1 MFALPKRLMS
11 DNAMNCI
18 DQAAVAMAQSPDAEF
33 VVDAQSLDQFD
44 SSALAVLLDLRRR
57 AAALGK
63 RIVLQSVQPRLL
75 ELANL
80 YGVSRVLGMPLPV

>member
-1 MFALPKRLMS
+1 MFSLPDRLMS
-11 DNAMNCI
+11 DNAMTCI
-18 DQAAVAMAQSPDAEF
+18 DQAVAALSQSPDAEF
-33 VVDAQSLDQFD
+33 VVDAHSLAQFD

-63 RIVLQSVQPRLL
+63 KVVLQSVQPRLV

-80 YGVSRVLGMPLPV
+80 YGVGRVLGMPVPV